1 MTKVSKQ
8 TASKVGLFSTVF
20 MIIGSVVGIGIFFK
34 NISVFNANG
43 YNWIGV
49 LVSWVIAIFMVL
61 CIALSFAEISSCKL
75 KHSSNGL
82 GGWMGKFCGYGLG
95 RTASIAYAIVYY
107 PVITLAVLIFAG
119 EMFLN
124 VIQSALG
131 QAGELSFGKGTVGYV
146 FLIGGAIFALFLFLN
161 YFKSNQMFKFGKA
174 TGFVKILPLLAAL
187 VIGITMG
194 CIYSKGGLF
203 VGQRWLVPEGGGIGS
218 LVPVPTPS
226 SLTEQVSGIIT
237 SIPAILFAFEGYL
250 IVGNIG
256 SRIEKPEKNV
266 PIVIVLVIVV
276 ISIVNLSISIGCMA
290 SGTGNINELISLIF
304 GGDTQSIGCKIVTTI
319 MSVFIFVCIVGVIN
333 GLTYTGISACQSAC
347 ETNLLF
353 RSKYLINKKPNG
365 KLYAG
370 TAYFGLTSFCWWA
383 ILLIPS
389 TILNTDAIADGS
401 SNILVSLFYLM
412 YGTLL
417 LYGFIN
423 RFTKKTQV
431 RKVKIFP
438 FTSLFGVIACY
449 FVFVYCAFYQYL
461 TLPILDPTGK
471 KAALSWG
478 LFANDKLNPLINWQ
492 TAIIFWVLAVGMI
505 GVVFLNDIFIKH
517 HDKQYSLPLIWQG
530 KKQLNH
536 EIL

>member
-1 MTKVSKQ
+1 MHKISKQ
-8 TASKVGLFSTVF
+8 TAGKVGLFSTVF

-34 NISVFNANG
+34 NISVFKANG

-49 LVSWVIAIFMVL
+49 LLSWVIAIFMVL

-107 PVITLAVLIFAG
+107 PIITLAVLIFAG

-131 QAGELSFGKGTVGYV
+131 QAGELNFGKGTVAYV
-146 FLIGGAIFALFLFLN
+146 FLIGGALFALFLFLN
-161 YFKSNQMFKFGKA
+161 YFKSKLMFSFGRA

-194 CIYSKGGLF
+194 VINNGGLF
-203 VGQRWLVPEGGGIGS
+203 NGRYWYVDPITHIGLFRNVTS
-218 LVPVPTPS
+218 GVD
-226 SLTEQVSGIIT
+226 VSGIIT

-256 SRIEKPEKNV
+256 SRIENPEKNV
-266 PIVIVLVIVV
+266 PIVIVLVIA
-276 ISIVNLSISIGCMA
+276 IIALVNMSISLGCMA

-304 GGDTQSIGCKIVTTI
+304 DGDTQTIGCKIVTTI
-319 MSVFIFVCIVGVIN
+319 MSIFVFICIIGVIN

-353 RSKYLINKKPNG
+353 RSKYLINKKPNS

-370 TAYFGLTSFCWWA
+370 TAYFGLTSACWWA
-383 ILLIPS
+383 MLLIPS
-389 TILNTDAIADGS
+389 AIMNTDAIADGA
-401 SNILVSLFYLM
+401 SNILVSLFYLF

-423 RFTKKTQV
+423 RFTKNTEV

-438 FTSLFGVIACY
+438 VTSLLGTIFCFA
-449 FVFVYCAFYQYL
+449 VFVYCAFYQYL
-461 TLPILDPTGK
+461 TLPILDANGK
-471 KAALSWG
+471 DAALSWG
-478 LFANDKLNPLINWQ
+478 LFANDPENPLINWQ
-492 TAIIFWVLAVGMI
+492 TAIIFWVLAVGMVGAI
-505 GVVFLNDIFIKH
+505 FLNDVFITH
-517 HDKQYSLPLIWQG
+517 HDKQYPLPLIWQR
-530 KKQLNH
+530 KKHLNN

>member
-161 YFKSNQMFKFGKA
+161 YFRSNQMFKFGKA

-203 VGQRWLVPEGGGIGS
+203 VGQYWDITNPEHWS
-218 LVPVPTPS
+218 KCDELPN
-226 SLTEQVSGIIT
+226 VSGIIT

-256 SRIEKPEKNV
+256 SRIENPEKNV
-266 PIVIVLVIVV
+266 PIVIILVIVV

-304 GGDTQSIGCKIVTTI
+304 DGDTQSIGCKIVTTI

-333 GLTYTGISACQSAC
+333 GLTYTGISACQTAC

-461 TLPILDPTGK
+461 TLPIMHPHWTN
-471 KAALSWG
+471 ASESWG
-478 LFANDKLNPLINWQ
+478 LFAKPGDFYNWE
-492 TAIIFWVLAVGMI
+492 TAIIFWVLAAGMI

>member
-1 MTKVSKQ
+1 MPKVSKQ

-43 YNWIGV
+43 HNWVGV

-95 RTASIAYAIVYY
+95 RTVSIAYAIVYY

-161 YFKSNQMFKFGKA
+161 YFRSNQMFKFGKA

-203 VGQRWLVPEGGGIGS
+203 VGKYWSVTEGSFIDVPIPGS
-218 LVPVPTPS
+218 I
-226 SLTEQVSGIIT
+226 TEQVSGVIT

-256 SRIEKPEKNV
+256 SRIENPEKNV

-304 GGDTQSIGCKIVTTI
+304 DGDTHSIGCKVVTTI
-319 MSVFIFVCIVGVIN
+319 MSIFIFVCIVGVIN

-389 TILNTDAIADGS
+389 AILNTDVIADGS

-423 RFTKKTQV
+423 RFTKNIQV

-438 FTSLFGVIACY
+438 VTSLLGVIACY
-449 FVFVYCAFYQYL
+449 FVFIYCAFYQYL
-461 TLPILDPTGK
+461 ALPIMEPHLSN
-471 KAALSWG
+471 AAESWG
-478 LFANDKLNPLINWQ
+478 LFAKPSDLLNWQ

-505 GVVFLNDIFIKH
+505 GVIFLNDIFIKN

-530 KKQLNH
+530 KKHLNH